1 MRHPLPDM
9 LKGLAVILMIQ
20 VHIMELFAE
29 EHVYGSWIGMLSLF
43 AGGPPAAPVFMV
55 VMGYFVGISKK
66 STRQHIIRGF
76 KLIGIGFILNI
87 GLNMHLFLKIMAK
100 QIDANPWE
108 YLLGV
113 DILILAGLCILIIA
127 LVRKMFSDN
136 ILIPIILVMIVVTLP
151 GLLPDKIAME
161 GIQRYLMAFLYGDYS
176 WSYFPL
182 IPWLSYSLTGYILA
196 LITARW
202 PKIKRISVKFKVIT
216 LIVMLIVISSTIYW
230 AAGVSVNLEE
240 YYHHGLDFFLWVIAF
255 LILWKE
261 INEQLIRWFSD
272 NIAIRYLKWVG
283 KNVTTFYIVQWLLI
297 GNIATGIYK
306 SQDVF
311 NIILWFF
318 GILLITSV
326 LVFAWEN
333 RKSLIKDLTI

>member
-1 MRHPLPDM
+1 
-9 LKGLAVILMIQ
+9 
-20 VHIMELFAE
+20 
-29 EHVYGSWIGMLSLF
+29 
-43 AGGPPAAPVFMV
+43 
-55 VMGYFVGISKK
+55 
-66 STRQHIIRGF
+66 
-76 KLIGIGFILNI
+76 
-87 GLNMHLFLKIMAK
+87 
-100 QIDANPWE
+100 
-108 YLLGV
+108 
-113 DILILAGLCILIIA
+113 
-127 LVRKMFSDN
+127 
-136 ILIPIILVMIVVTLP
+136 MIVVTLP